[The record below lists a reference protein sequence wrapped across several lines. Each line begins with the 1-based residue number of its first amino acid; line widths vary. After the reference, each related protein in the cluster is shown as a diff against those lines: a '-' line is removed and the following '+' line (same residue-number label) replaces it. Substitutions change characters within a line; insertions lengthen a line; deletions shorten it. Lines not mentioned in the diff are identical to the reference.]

1 MVSAGKLRGVCED
14 LRDSCGASAGSSAL
28 RVQLCAQAHVLQHQ
42 MVRTSI
48 DGKLSLGDLI
58 KELLKT
64 DADNAW
70 HHMQRLIKKGLV
82 PPHEKVVLSRGPP
95 SHVVTAAEWEEI
107 KTHLQHIKP
116 GGRDQPILYAV
127 QYSNVWDCVKV
138 GRCKDINERLR
149 TLCVGHNFGIKLL
162 ASFPGYGHLERRV
175 HERLAAFQSTDGSG
189 TERFNVP
196 GSYALKIINEVIV
209 QSHRE
214 SPSSS
219 SESEQ

>member
-1 MVSAGKLRGVCED
+1 M
-14 LRDSCGASAGSSAL
+14 L

-82 PPHEKVVLSRGPP
+82 PPHEKIMLGRGRP
-95 SHVVTAAEWEEI
+95 SHVVTAAEWQQI
-107 KTHLQHIKP
+107 KPHLQHIKP
-116 GGRDQPILYAV
+116 EERDQPILYAL
-127 QYSNVWDCVKV
+127 QYSNVWDSVKI
-138 GRCKDINERLR
+138 GRCKDIGERLR
-149 TLCVGHNFGIKLL
+149 TVGKGHNFGIKLI

-175 HERLAAFQSTDGSG
+175 HAQLAAFQSTDGSG
-189 TERFNVP
+189 TEWFNVP
-196 GSYALKIINEVIV
+196 GCYALKIISEVIA

-219 SESEQ
+219 SEPEQ